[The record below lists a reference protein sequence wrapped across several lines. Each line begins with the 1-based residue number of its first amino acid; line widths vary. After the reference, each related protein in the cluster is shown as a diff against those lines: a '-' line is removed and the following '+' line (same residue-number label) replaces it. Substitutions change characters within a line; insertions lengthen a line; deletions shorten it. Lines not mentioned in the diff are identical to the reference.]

1 MAKQKWVAVVE
12 GVIVGTFDT
21 EKEAWVCEQNN
32 RGRLALIDAINT
44 CSCYECL
51 DTD

>member
-21 EKEAWVCEQNN
+21 EKEALACEEKKQ
-32 RGRLALIDAINT
+32 R
-44 CSCYECL
+44 
-51 DTD
+51 